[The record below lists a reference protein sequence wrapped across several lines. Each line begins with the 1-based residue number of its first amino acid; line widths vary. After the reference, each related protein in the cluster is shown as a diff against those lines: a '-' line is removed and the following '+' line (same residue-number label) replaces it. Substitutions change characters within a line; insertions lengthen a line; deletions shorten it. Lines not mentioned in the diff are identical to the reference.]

1 MGSGDNRQNGYVLL
15 LTLLALMGI
24 GGVVVAGFTQDAKQ
38 QVEHEKYLHNKRV
51 LAEAKQAL
59 LQFAYNYPA
68 TNQRGPGRL
77 PCADTDNDGT
87 PNTVIG
93 TCIQLGRLPWG
104 QPDLNLYDIRDAD
117 GQRLWYAVSDSFAT
131 NVAGGNVINS
141 DAFGTI
147 TIRDQVGNIIFD
159 GSTGNGVA
167 AVIIAP
173 GAPTARAGVTQDR
186 SIANADDAFDTTAD
200 TDPGIINPVNYL
212 DLFFGIE
219 DNAQFAQSATNGFI
233 LGRVDDLTSAS
244 IIVNDQ
250 FAVITA
256 AEVIEVA
263 EKATLQAYRNA
274 FTAYDLRIDNDVAAG
289 DNYPWLYNYAVNDL
303 GGGYPELDDYP
314 SDPVF
319 ATEQAN
325 FLGRIGRVPSIY
337 SNYFI
342 EAGSQPIESELQF
355 DFSLSYPVTPTK
367 VGFDQLTPIVTT
379 GTFDFNAGA
388 QHVFSAIST
397 LPQTISF
404 NDIADV
410 VGDDGRLSATAIVN
424 ETFQVERW
432 FWDENALGPATG
444 IWTICPAGGD
454 QLSDCNRD
462 AIGNP
467 TPGSPNNLAAVE
479 ALRVI
484 AEIDFP
490 VGTPVNFDMDY
501 TNAPVITAT
510 SAADGGSHA
519 TIQGVYLGADMLAV
533 PVTLSYEIDRF
544 YLNNFDIQE
553 TGTLVAGDMTV
564 GNVTLGL
571 RYYPELPDWAF
582 SDAWYDSIQM
592 AYASDYLPG
601 GAGGPCTAGTDCLQV
616 ENLAGGNND
625 KISILAIAGQHDW
638 VDEALDNLSN
648 DVSDVFDLENDD
660 IDDNF
665 DVRALNGN
673 DKILVVDEL

>member
-1 MGSGDNRQNGYVLL
+1 M
-15 LTLLALMGI
+15 LLAFMGV
-24 GGVVVAGFTQDAKQ
+24 GGVVLAGFTQDAKQ

-87 PNTVIG
+87 PDTAIG
-93 TCIQLGRLPWG
+93 TCIQLGRLPWR
-104 QPDLNLYDIRDAD
+104 QSNLNLYDLRDAD
-117 GQRLWYAVSDSFAT
+117 GQRLWYAVSASFAT
-131 NVAGGNVINS
+131 NVAGGNIINS

-173 GAPTARAGVTQDR
+173 GAPTARAGVAQDR
-186 SIANADDAFDTTAD
+186 SVGNGDDPFDTAAD
-200 TDPGIINPVNYL
+200 TDPGIVNPVNYL

-250 FAVITA
+250 VAVITA
-256 AEVIEVA
+256 AEVVEVA
-263 EKATLQAYRNA
+263 EKATLQAYRDA
-274 FTAYDLRIDNDVAAG
+274 LTAYDSRIDNDVAVG

-314 SDPVF
+314 SDPAF

-325 FLGRIGRVPSIY
+325 FLGRIGRVPSLFA
-337 SNYFI
+337 NYFS
-342 EAGSQPIESELQF
+342 ENDSQPIESELVF
-355 DFSLSYPVTPTK
+355 DFDLIYPVTPTL
-367 VGFDQLTPIVTT
+367 VGYDQITPTPLI
-379 GTFDFNAGA
+379 GTWSFNDPFP
-388 QHVFSAIST
+388 QPDYRHSFSSIST
-397 LPQTISF
+397 LPQTVSF
-404 NDIADV
+404 SDIADV
-410 VGDDGRLSATAIVN
+410 TGEDGRVSAIAITSQ
-424 ETFQVERW
+424 TFQVELW
-432 FWDENALGPATG
+432 FWDDQAAPTN
-444 IWTICPAGGD
+444 IWTLCPAGGD

-462 AIGNP
+462 AAGNP
-467 TPGSPNNLAAVE
+467 TPGSANNLTASWV
-479 ALRVI
+479 LRVI
-484 AEIDFP
+484 AEVDFP
-490 VGTPVNFDMDY
+490 AGTPVNFDMDY
-501 TNAPVITAT
+501 SNAPVITAT

-519 TIQGVYLGADMLAV
+519 TIQGVYLGLDILAV
-533 PVTLSYEIDRF
+533 PVTLSYEIDRN
-544 YLNNFDIQE
+544 YLNAFDIQE
-553 TGTLVAGDMTV
+553 TGTIVPGDLTI
-564 GNVTLGL
+564 GNLTLGL
-571 RYYPELPDWAF
+571 RYYPELPDWTF
-582 SDAWYDSIQM
+582 SDGWYDSIQM
-592 AYASDYLPG
+592 AYANDYLPG
-601 GAGGPCTAGTDCLQV
+601 GVGGPCTAGTDCLQV
-616 ENLAGGNND
+616 DNLAGGNND

-638 VDEALDNLSN
+638 VDDALDDLSN

-660 IDDNF
+660 LDDNF